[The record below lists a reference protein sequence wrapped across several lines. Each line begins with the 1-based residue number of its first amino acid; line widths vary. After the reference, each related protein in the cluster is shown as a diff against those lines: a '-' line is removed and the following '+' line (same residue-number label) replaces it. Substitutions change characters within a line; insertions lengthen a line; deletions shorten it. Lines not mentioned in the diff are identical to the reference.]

1 MGLLHVL
8 LEVAKLE
15 ELKPKALSQLFTTYS
30 VFLANA
36 LTPDLTR
43 YHLEQHLTASYLGC
57 WTYQV
62 IKTHAST
69 EVHADQVK
77 EN

>member
-36 LTPDLTR
+36 RTPDLTR
-43 YHLEQHLTASYLGC
+43 YYLEQYLSAIFLGC